1 MIPAHFLTA
10 LANHVW
16 QSTAAAVLI
25 GVLALALRRNPAR
38 IRHWLWM
45 IASAKFLFPISVLI
59 LVGGSLRPA
68 PPVPVEHPAV
78 SAVLSDFTAPFSR
91 LPHRVLEDKPG
102 PPVAHAASGS
112 WLASENLQLGLMA
125 LWAGGFLLVALS
137 WWRKWR
143 IMRVAVASA
152 TQIGTVEGVPVMAS
166 KSLLE
171 PGVFGIWRPVLLLP
185 EGIAKRLTTPQL
197 NAILAHEMTHIR
209 RRDNLWAA
217 IHMLVEAIFWFHPL
231 VWWIGARMV
240 EERERACDE
249 AVLQRGNDPEDYAE
263 GILNVCKLYLESP
276 LACVSGVTGADL
288 KTRILR
294 IVSKQVARNLDFSRK
309 LLLCAAG
316 ALGVAGPVT
325 FGLLHVVEA
334 RAQTQQDLAGT
345 WQGTLQAP
353 GHALRTVLKVTKS
366 GPGYSA
372 QFYSIDQGGQAIP
385 VTSITLDGSAV
396 KYSIIGI
403 DGSYEG
409 KLSPDGKTIT
419 GTWTQGGHPLPL
431 NLERATPETAWT
443 IPEPPPRPKPMA
455 ADANPT
461 FEVATIKPSKPGAPG
476 KGYMVRG
483 RKFSTLN
490 TTLTNLI
497 TFAYG
502 VEKRQVV
509 GGPDW
514 IATDKFDLD
523 AQPDGEGQPNDKQWK
538 RMVQKL
544 LADRFQLKFHHEQR
558 ELPVYALVV
567 AKSGPKLTKSQGD
580 PNGLPGL
587 FFTGLG
593 RLTCSNANMNDFA
606 SVMENGVLDR
616 PVVNRTGLEGRYD
629 FLLKWTPDETQFQDL
644 GMKVPPPS
652 NAPDAP
658 PNLFTAMQDELGLKL
673 EPTKASVDVLVI
685 DHLEKPSAN

>member
-1 MIPAHFLTA
+1 MIPAHWITA

-16 QSTAAAVLI
+16 QSTAAAVVL
-25 GVLALALRRNPAR
+25 GLLALVLRKNPAR

-45 IASAKFLFPISVLI
+45 IASAKFLFPIAVLI

-68 PPVPVEHPAV
+68 PPVAVQQPAV
-78 SAVLSDFTAPFSR
+78 SAVLSDVTVPFSR
-91 LPHRVLEDKPG
+91 LPHGVTEETPAV
-102 PPVAHAASGS
+102 PVAHTAGRS
-112 WLASENLQLGLMA
+112 WLTGENWQLGLSA
-125 LWAGGFLLVALS
+125 LWAAGFLLVLFS

-143 IMRVAVASA
+143 IMRVAVAGA
-152 TQIGTVEGVPVMAS
+152 TQIGVVEGVPVMAS

-171 PGVFGIWRPVLLLP
+171 PGVFGIWRPVLLFP
-185 EGIAKRLTTPQL
+185 EGIATRLTTPQL
-197 NAILAHEMTHIR
+197 NAIFAHEMCHIR
-209 RRDNLWAA
+209 RRDNLWSA

-231 VWWIGARMV
+231 VWWIGVRLV

-249 AVLQRGNDPEDYAE
+249 AVLQHNEAEDYAE

-288 KTRILR
+288 KKRVLR
-294 IVSKQVARNLDFSRK
+294 IVGKQVARNLDLSRK

-316 ALGVAGPVT
+316 ALGVAGPVA

-334 RAQTQQDLAGT
+334 RAQAQQDLTGT
-345 WQGTLQAP
+345 WQGTLQAG
-353 GHALRTVLKVTKS
+353 GHSLRTVLKVTKS
-366 GPGYSA
+366 GSGYSA
-372 QFYSIDQGGQAIP
+372 QFYSLDQGATPIR
-385 VTSITLDGSAV
+385 VTSITLDGSTV
-396 KYSIIGI
+396 KYSLIMI
-403 DGSYEG
+403 DGNYEG
-409 KLSPDGKTIT
+409 ELSPDGKTIT

-461 FEVATIKPSKPGAPG
+461 FEVATIKPSRPGAQG
-476 KGYMVRG
+476 KGIRVRG
-483 RKFSTLN
+483 RNFSTLN
-490 TTLTNLI
+490 TTLDNLI

-502 VEKRQVV
+502 IEKRQVV

-538 RMVQKL
+538 SMLQKL

-558 ELPVYALVV
+558 ELPVYALVL

-616 PVVNRTGLEGRYD
+616 PVVNQTGLTGRFD
-629 FLLKWTPDETQFQDL
+629 FLLKWTPDETQMQDL
-644 GMKVPPPS
+644 GIKVPPPS

-685 DHLEKPSAN
+685 DHVEKPSAN